1 MIRLLN
7 VLLVFRKDWVEFRRN
22 RQVLVPSIIVPII
35 FAVMLP
41 VLALLP
47 ALSVPTQSPSIG
59 LMGVLTSY
67 PDSVKSE
74 IAAMT
79 GQQAI
84 VYLISLY
91 LFAPIFLIIPIM
103 ASSVIASDSFAG
115 EKERRTIEALLA
127 TPLSESEMLL
137 GKMLVAFLP
146 AVIVTVASFAIYST
160 VLDYLTVGLFNGRLI
175 LPNTIWLL
183 MIFGLSPALA
193 FADIGLTVMIS
204 TRAKGVRE
212 AQQISAVLLI
222 PIIAA
227 VLQQISGATA
237 FDWNLLVTLTGLLVA
252 VDFAIFAASIK
263 IFGRDK
269 ILVQL
274 N

>member
-1 MIRLLN
+1 MIRVRN
-7 VLLVFRKDWVEFRRN
+7 VALVFHKDWIEFQRN
-22 RQVLVPSIIVPII
+22 RQVLVPSVVIPII

-41 VLALLP
+41 IVALLP
-47 ALSVPTQSPSIG
+47 ALSISEKAPSIG

-67 PDSVKSE
+67 PDSLRSE

-84 VYLISLY
+84 IYLISLY
-91 LFAPIFLIIPIM
+91 LFAPIFLVIPIM

-137 GKMLVAFLP
+137 GKMLVALLP
-146 AVIVTVASFAIYST
+146 AVIVTVASFVTYSAI
-160 VLDYLTVGLFNGRLI
+160 LDYLTIGLFNGRMI
-175 LPNTIWLL
+175 LPNAIWLL

-193 FADIGLTVMIS
+193 FADIGLTVLIS

-212 AQQISAVLLI
+212 AQQISAVLLV

-227 VLQQISGATA
+227 VLQQTSGATSL
-237 FDWNLLVTLTGLLVA
+237 DWNTLATLTCLLIGA
-252 VDFAIFAASIK
+252 DFVIFAASIK
-263 IFGRDK
+263 MFGRDK
-269 ILVQL
+269 ILMQL
-274 N
+274 A

>member
-1 MIRLLN
+1 MVRLRYAA
-7 VLLVFRKDWVEFRRN
+7 LVFRKDWVEFRRN

-35 FAVMLP
+35 FAVILP
-41 VLALLP
+41 IVALLP
-47 ALSVPTQSPSIG
+47 ALSISTQAPSIG
-59 LMGVLTSY
+59 LIGVLTSY
-67 PDSVKSE
+67 PESVKAE

-84 VYLISLY
+84 IYLISLY

-137 GKMLVAFLP
+137 GKMLVAFIP
-146 AVIVTVASFAIYST
+146 AVIVTVASFFTYSAI
-160 VLDYLTVGLFNGRLI
+160 LDYLTVGIFNGRLI
-175 LPNTIWLL
+175 LPNAIWSL

-193 FADIGLTVMIS
+193 FADIGLTVLIS

-212 AQQISAVLLI
+212 AQQISAILLV

-227 VLQQISGATA
+227 VLEQTSGASA
-237 FDWNLLVTLTGLLVA
+237 LDWNLLATLTGLLVA
-252 VDFAIFAASIK
+252 ADFIIFMASIK

-269 ILVQL
+269 ILMQL
-274 N
+274 V